1 MLNAEVL
8 VPLSSYLAQKQSN
21 QEISLAVVICQLTVV
36 YTTQS
41 WRNEIINQKQKS
53 RIEIKELLLQCP
65 ERTLVD
71 KSVSLKLA
79 EGACNYMGLS

>member
-8 VPLSSYLAQKQSN
+8 VPLSSYLTQKQSN

-41 WRNEIINQKQKS
+41 
-53 RIEIKELLLQCP
+53 
-65 ERTLVD
+65 
-71 KSVSLKLA
+71 
-79 EGACNYMGLS
+79 